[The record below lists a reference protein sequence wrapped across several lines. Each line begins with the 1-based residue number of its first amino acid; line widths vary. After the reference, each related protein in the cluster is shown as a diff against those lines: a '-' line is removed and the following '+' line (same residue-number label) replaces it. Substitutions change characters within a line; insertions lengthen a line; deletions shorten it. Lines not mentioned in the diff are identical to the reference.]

1 MEYGKQGLTFVVLHP
16 GYVKTDM
23 NSGAGHYTAKES
35 ADGLF
40 EVISQLKPEDNGRF
54 YDLHGKPI
62 PW

>member
-1 MEYGKQGLTFVVLHP
+1 VFVVLHP

-23 NSGAGHYTAKES
+23 NKGEGHFTPTQS

-40 EVISQLKPEDNGRF
+40 TVISGLKPTDNGKF
-54 YDLHGKPI
+54 YDLEGKPM